1 MSEAIGSG
9 KVVGMAYSLKNDAGV
24 ILDQA
29 SHEEPFVYIQGASQI
44 VPGLEE
50 ALVGLKIGEKKNVSV
65 DPDAGYGPVIP
76 GLQMTVKKNQ
86 FPGVADI
93 QVGMQFQA
101 QSPEGHGMVFTI
113 VELKDDDVTIDG
125 NHPLAGQTLH
135 FAVEILSMRAATE
148 EEMSH
153 GHVHGEGGHHH

>member
-1 MSEAIGSG
+1 MSVAIGSG
-9 KVVGMAYSLKNDAGV
+9 KVVGMAYTLTNDKSE

-29 SHEEPFVYIQGASQI
+29 SHAEPFLYIHGASQI

-50 ALVGLKIGEKKNVSV
+50 ALEGLKIGEKKKVSV
-65 DPDAGYGPVIP
+65 EPDAGYGPVIP
-76 GLQMTVKKNQ
+76 GLQMTVKKDQ

-93 QVGMQFQA
+93 EVGMQFQA

-113 VELKDDDVTIDG
+113 VAVKGDEVTIDG

-135 FAVEILSMRAATE
+135 FAVEILSMREATE

>member
-1 MSEAIGSG
+1 MSETVSPG
-9 KVVGMAYSLKNDAGV
+9 KVIGMSYSLRNDAGV

-29 SHEEPFVYIQGASQI
+29 SHDEPFLYIQGASQI
-44 VPGLEE
+44 VPGLETGLE
-50 ALVGLKIGEKKNVSV
+50 GLKIGEKKNVTVS
-65 DPDAGYGPVIP
+65 AEEGYGPVHA
-76 GLQMTVKKNQ
+76 GLKMTVKKDQ

-93 QVGMQFQA
+93 QAGMQFQA

-113 VELKDDDVTIDG
+113 VEVKEDDVTIDG

-135 FAVEILSMRAATE
+135 FNVEILSIRTATKE
-148 EEMSH
+148 EEEH